1 MSPEYLNILN
11 IINSNP
17 DGLTPFDILYQYQEA
32 KFKPPHN
39 VITMNRKLFSL
50 TQSKTIRF
58 IDGKEKTYILTE
70 KGKQTLGILN
80 A

>member
-1 MSPEYLNILN
+1 MPTEYINILN

-17 DGLTPFDILYQYQEA
+17 DGLTPFDILYHYQEA
-32 KFKPPHN
+32 KFKPEN
-39 VITMNRKLFSL
+39 NTVTMNRKLFSL

-70 KGKQTLGILN
+70 KGKQTLTKETK
-80 A
+80 